1 MKTSTVF
8 TILGVA
14 NLIFGAL
21 LYFGAEKISA
31 GAGATGNGLVEATY
45 GRMNLG
51 GAMTA
56 LGVLTLFIRNLLGDN
71 AKKALQGIAIGSAI
85 LMLVIISRI
94 FTDGNYNPPYALIVP
109 GGMLVLLAI
118 YGASKV
124 D

>member
-1 MKTSTVF
+1 MKTNTVF
-8 TILGVA
+8 TILGA
-14 NLIFGAL
+14 TNLIFGAL
-21 LYFGAEKISA
+21 LYFGAETISA
-31 GAGATGNGLVEATY
+31 GAGATGNGLIEATY

-56 LGVLTLFIRNLLGDN
+56 LGVVTFFIRNLSGHD

-94 FTDGNYNPPYALIVP
+94 FTDGNYNPPYALIAP

-118 YGASKV
+118 YGSSKAA
-124 D
+124 